1 VSFYF
6 LQLNQRKTVKRGIV
20 DIVQIQTGDRDLEKT
35 VRGFSGWGV
44 SVFMSVMMIIPLL
57 DFEFH
62 HAFRFQTKG
71 VTQAGLELRI

>member
-1 VSFYF
+1 V
-6 LQLNQRKTVKRGIV
+6 
-20 DIVQIQTGDRDLEKT
+20 
-35 VRGFSGWGV
+35 V